1 MTPPDFD
8 IRIGSFEDAA
18 RAATGVAVVIDVFR
32 AFTTAAVALANGA
45 ERIVICGSLEDALR
59 LRAEGIGRF
68 AMGERHSLRPE
79 GFDFG
84 NSPVE
89 IAGIDFSGETLIQT
103 TSNGTR
109 GLIAAAGA
117 RRVYAGSFV
126 TANATAAIIAASG
139 ERRIDLIAMGDS
151 ARTDEDELCALYL
164 RARLSGLTPDRT
176 TVAATAKA
184 LTPRLMRGSISE
196 ADVDACLAVGTQD
209 FAIRVGREGGLLVA
223 RREDAPR

>member
-1 MTPPDFD
+1 MTSTDLD

-18 RAATGVAVVIDVFR
+18 HAATGVAVVIDVFR
-32 AFTTAAVALANGA
+32 AFTTAAVAFANGA

-59 LRAEGIGRF
+59 LRAEGVGRF

-126 TANATAAIIAASG
+126 TANATAAIIAAGG
-139 ERRIDLIAMGDS
+139 EGRVDLIAMGDS

-164 RARLSGLTPDRT
+164 RARLSGLTPDRA
-176 TVAATAKA
+176 TVAAAAKA

-196 ADVDACLAVGTQD
+196 VDVDACLAVGTQD
-209 FAIRVGREGGLLVA
+209 FAIRVGTEGGLLVA
-223 RREDAPR
+223 RREEPPG